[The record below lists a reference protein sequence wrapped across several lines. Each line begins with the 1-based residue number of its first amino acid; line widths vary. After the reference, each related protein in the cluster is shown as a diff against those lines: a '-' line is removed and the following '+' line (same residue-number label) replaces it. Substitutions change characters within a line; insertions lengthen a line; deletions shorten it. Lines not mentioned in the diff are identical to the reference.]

1 MLLTFDIGNTNM
13 VVGVFKGQ
21 KLLASWRLQTNDNR
35 TADEVGVLV
44 HQMLEIENIK
54 RQEIKSV
61 IVSSVVPHVMYSM
74 THMIQKYFGREPMV
88 VGPGTKT
95 GITVKYDNPNQVGA
109 DRIVNAVAGVHKYGA
124 PLILVDFGT
133 ATTFC
138 AINENKEYLGGSIL
152 PGIKISSEA
161 LYARAAKLTRVELM
175 KMDKTICTNTTES
188 VQAGIYFGYVGS
200 VEYIIRKMKEELG
213 GGKGKEIKVIATGG
227 FASLIAEGTA
237 EITSVDKNL
246 TLDGLFLLHKMN
258 KKDKNGTR

>member
-21 KLLASWRLQTNDNR
+21 KLVASWRLQTNDNR

-44 HQMLEIENIK
+44 HQMLEFENIK
-54 RQEIKSV
+54 RQEIKDV

-74 THMIQKYFGREPMV
+74 VHMIQKYFNREPMV

-200 VEYIIRKMKEELG
+200 VEYIIRKMKKELG
-213 GGKGKEIKVIATGG
+213 KKGKDAQVIATGG
-227 FASLIAEGTA
+227 FASLIAEGTP

-258 KKDKNGTR
+258 KKGKKKK